1 MSTTYQPR
9 RAVRKRRD
17 YTAILFLLVM
27 LVALPVVGYVG
38 YLFVSGDKDKLS
50 ELGIQTIGKAPPPSK
65 APAQPVS
72 NIPPLPP
79 DGTSPTLN
87 NPQLRSPAASVNT
100 EAKKPAKPV
109 EEKPEDISPPRKIDS
124 VTTVAQAVEQ
134 IAFNVQEAL
143 EIPRKSLIVW
153 LFDDSNSNSDYRRQ
167 VAGQMSRMYN
177 SLKLPKVEPGKI
189 DDAPLLTMIGAYGEE
204 LPRFITPEPT
214 ADLSEI
220 TAAMSNLGDGSSNQE
235 KTFAAV
241 QDTVDKFLP
250 YRLQKGRQIFV
261 VVVSDE
267 VGDDQDSIDNVLPK
281 LKQYSIP
288 VYVVGVQAPFGS
300 TGKKPDQNAGPRV
313 GPEMVGKGPNQGA
326 APAKGDRDIVFGPE
340 SREVEWVRIRYPN
353 GGREID
359 FGNFDLGPYSLT
371 RLSKETG
378 GMYFALPTRKID
390 SDFGE
395 AQVAR
400 MEGRPQSGGGGAR
413 AAEEKKFNYF
423 DALNGAKKEGDAPP
437 ALAETVKA
445 EVQAV
450 DFSASAPK
458 SSVSLRAYA
467 PTYLSVADY
476 RKLTDPST
484 GNKAFLALLEA
495 ARKTADAPVEVLPQ
509 DVDTYFSLAN
519 EAQRVRDLI
528 AGQKPA
534 ALVQPMIE
542 EIYNTLKKGEK
553 DFDKLTD
560 LRLKVGYDLAMGRIM
575 AVKAR
580 TDGYMFML
588 AALRNGKQAET
599 LAPAN
604 EPIKNSAVD
613 KMAQQAKER
622 LDRVI
627 KDHPGTPWAK
637 SAERE
642 LQAPI
647 GWKFTDE
654 KKT

>member
-17 YTAILFLLVM
+17 YTAMVFLLAM
-27 LVALPVVGYVG
+27 LIALPLVGYVG

-50 ELGIQTIGKAPPPSK
+50 ELGIQTIGKAPPPAK
-65 APAQPVS
+65 APASPAAS
-72 NIPPLPP
+72 SLPSLPP

-87 NPQLRSPAASVNT
+87 NPLVKTPAAVVKS
-100 EAKKPAKPV
+100 EASKPPKPV
-109 EEKPEDISPPRKIDS
+109 EVKPEDVSPPRKIDS

-189 DDAPLLTMIGAYGEE
+189 DDALLLTVIGSYGEE

-267 VGDDQDSIDNVLPK
+267 VGDDQDSIDNMLPK

-300 TGKKPDQNAGPRV
+300 TGKKPSQSGGMLGNADPST
-313 GPEMVGKGPNQGA
+313 PL
-326 APAKGDRDIVFGPE
+326 KGDRDVVFGPE
-340 SREVEWVRIRYPN
+340 SREVEWVNIRYPN
-353 GGREID
+353 SGREVD
-359 FGNFDLGPYSLT
+359 FDGFDLGPYSLT
-371 RLSKETG
+371 RLCKETS
-378 GMYFALPTRKID
+378 GMYFALPTRKV
-390 SDFGE
+390 SRDFGE
-395 AQVAR
+395 GQVAK
-400 MEGRPQSGGGGAR
+400 MEGRPQAGGGAR
-413 AAEEKKFNYF
+413 AEEKKFNYF
-423 DALNGAKKEGDAPP
+423 DALAGAKKEGDAPP

-450 DFSASAPK
+450 DFSATAPK
-458 SSVSLRAYA
+458 SPSAFRAYA

-509 DVDTYFSLAN
+509 NIDTYFSLAN

-560 LRLKVGYDLAMGRIM
+560 ARLKAGYDLAMGRIM

-627 KDHPGTPWAK
+627 KEHPGTPWAK